1 MKRNN
6 IYIVIDPMVKS
17 DNHYSG
23 YLRSIPLL
31 KEWFKV
37 KSFTF
42 ISGLNRQFPPF
53 EYNYILLN
61 KDSDLS
67 TLQEDI
73 CQIINQDLE
82 FESDH
87 NITHSLYQYF
97 NNFESKIN
105 KLIYVFES
113 VKFKLK
119 FENNLEDKPFA
130 EDKGLIHVINYSN
143 LLRKQFSKEGQKLP
157 LNIERKT
164 GNYIIQKLALEY
176 KEKMG
181 KNVKYLADLFDFNE
195 IYSESVAWDMLLHFA
210 KTTNELNYANTIR
223 KYLRTY
229 IESDITKIS
238 QNFYD
243 ALKTKNFNYKKIHN
257 WRLNQCQK

>member
-1 MKRNN
+1 MKKNN
-6 IYIVIDPMVKS
+6 IYIVIDPILKAN
-17 DNHYSG
+17 NHYFG

-42 ISGLNRQFPPF
+42 IGGLNRQFPPF
-53 EYNYILLN
+53 EYDYVLLN

-67 TLQEDI
+67 TLKEDI
-73 CQIINQDLE
+73 CQIVNQDQE

-97 NNFESKIN
+97 INSKSQIN
-105 KLIYVFES
+105 RLIFIFES

-119 FENNLEDKPFA
+119 FENNLEDKSFV
-130 EDKGLIHVINYSN
+130 EDKGLIHVINYSK
-143 LLRKQFSKEGQKLP
+143 LLKKQFSKEGQRLP

-176 KEKMG
+176 KKRRG

-195 IYSESVAWDMLLHFA
+195 IYSESVAWDMLLYFA
-210 KTTNELNYANTIR
+210 KTTNELNYADTIR

-243 ALKTKNFNYKKIHN
+243 ALKTKNFNYKKILD
-257 WRLNQCQK
+257 WRLN